1 MIITCQNSDSWNIQS
16 RIEINFISSKHDEEE
31 YVMHSKRDNIRFTPY
46 SDVNEVIDELFE
58 SFRLIYQGH
67 LEKLMRGS
75 YFCFWLIPTD
85 VLQIS

>member
-1 MIITCQNSDSWNIQS
+1 MIITCQNSDTWNIQS

-31 YVMHSKRDNIRFTPY
+31 YVMHSKSDNITFTP
-46 SDVNEVIDELFE
+46 VNEVIDELFE

-75 YFCFWLIPTD
+75 YFCF
-85 VLQIS
+85 